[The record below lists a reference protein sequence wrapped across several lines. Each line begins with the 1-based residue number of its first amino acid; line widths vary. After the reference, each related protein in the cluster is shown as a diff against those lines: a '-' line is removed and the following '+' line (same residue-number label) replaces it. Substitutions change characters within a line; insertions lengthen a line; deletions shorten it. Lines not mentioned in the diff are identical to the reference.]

1 MFGVFMIKKVLLL
14 VLFLFVACNNK
25 DNLDKNQENTEN
37 IENNYIDTNQNAL
50 PETITTTTTTVKS
63 DGDYNEWFSPYTFM
77 KNDNGSMAQLALNDM
92 VLPEYNIAQFRF
104 TYIDEN
110 LIKTYFY
117 SNATIDNDGA
127 DMYAQSDTGYTI
139 RGNYYN
145 KKFTITTKI
154 DEVDISASDFI
165 SAVSYNYLYTN
176 SSQNDSLGNGS
187 TFFYKDSIFV
197 IIPKDTNNLEVYDK
211 ITLDI
216 NNNIDNIVRDE
227 RLWLKNETLPFF
239 EKAMS
244 DFYNDWYTNSDF
256 NYEYIAGK
264 DILYFNDT
272 TISINSYSSIYMGGA
287 HGVYNN
293 TSLVYSLKDG
303 EKISITNLIKDFK
316 DEKLR
321 ISMKSKLLSISDRT
335 EEDYLVPLD
344 EITLEDTSFYVYKDG
359 IHFVWPIYTITAY
372 VQGETEIVY
381 SFDEIRPFVNEEYL
395 YILEE

>member
-1 MFGVFMIKKVLLL
+1 MIKKVLLL

-50 PETITTTTTTVKS
+50 PETTTTTTVKS

-145 KKFTITTKI
+145 KNFTITTKI

-316 DEKLR
+316 DEKLS

>member
-1 MFGVFMIKKVLLL
+1 MIKKVLLL
-14 VLFLFVACNNK
+14 VLFLFAACNNK

-50 PETITTTTTTVKS
+50 PETTTTTTTVKS

-256 NYEYIAGK
+256 NYEYIAVK
-264 DILYFNDT
+264 DILYFNNT

-316 DEKLR
+316 DEKLL
-321 ISMKSKLLSISDRT
+321 ITMKSKLLSISDRS
-335 EEDYLVPLD
+335 EEDYLVPLN

-381 SFDEIRPFVNEEYL
+381 SFDEIRPFVNEAYL

>member
-1 MFGVFMIKKVLLL
+1 MIKKVLLL

>member
-1 MFGVFMIKKVLLL
+1 MIKKVLLL

-50 PETITTTTTTVKS
+50 PETTTTTTVKS

-145 KKFTITTKI
+145 KNFTITTKI

-344 EITLEDTSFYVYKDG
+344 EITLEDTSFYLYKDG

-381 SFDEIRPFVNEEYL
+381 SFDEIRPFVNEAYL

>member
-1 MFGVFMIKKVLLL
+1 MIKKVLLL

-50 PETITTTTTTVKS
+50 PETTTTTTVKS

-117 SNATIDNDGA
+117 SNATINNDGA
-127 DMYAQSDTGYTI
+127 DMYAQSDTGDTI

-145 KKFTITTKI
+145 KNFTITTKI

>member
-1 MFGVFMIKKVLLL
+1 MIKKVLLL

-50 PETITTTTTTVKS
+50 PETATTTTTTVKS

-381 SFDEIRPFVNEEYL
+381 SFDEIRPFVNEAYL

>member
-1 MFGVFMIKKVLLL
+1 MIKKVLLL

-50 PETITTTTTTVKS
+50 PETTTTTTTVKS

-77 KNDNGSMAQLALNDM
+77 KNDDGSMAQLALNDM

-316 DEKLR
+316 DEKLG

>member
-1 MFGVFMIKKVLLL
+1 MIKKVLLL
-14 VLFLFVACNNK
+14 VLFLFVACNNR

-50 PETITTTTTTVKS
+50 PETTTTTTTVKS

>member
-1 MFGVFMIKKVLLL
+1 MIKKVLLL

-50 PETITTTTTTVKS
+50 PETTTTTTTTVKS

-127 DMYAQSDTGYTI
+127 DMYAQSDTGDTI

-145 KKFTITTKI
+145 KNFTITTKI

>member
-1 MFGVFMIKKVLLL
+1 MIKKVLLL
-14 VLFLFVACNNK
+14 VLFLFAACNNK
-25 DNLDKNQENTEN
+25 DNLEKNIENTE
-37 IENNYIDTNQNAL
+37 NYIDTNENDIL
-50 PETITTTTTTVKS
+50 ITTTTVKS

-92 VLPEYNIAQFRF
+92 VLPEYNIVQFRF

-117 SNATIDNDGA
+117 SNAVIDNDGA
-127 DMYAQSDTGYTI
+127 DMYAQSDTGDTI
-139 RGNYYN
+139 RGDYYN

-187 TFFYKDSIFV
+187 TFFYKDSMFV
-197 IIPKDTNNLEVYDK
+197 LIPSDTNNLEVYDK

-227 RLWLKNETLPFF
+227 TLWLKNETLPLF
-239 EKAMS
+239 EKTMS
-244 DFYNDWYTNSDF
+244 DFYNDWYTNSEF

-264 DILYFNDT
+264 DILYFNNT

-303 EKISITNLIKDFK
+303 ERITITNLIKDFK
-316 DEKLR
+316 DEKLL
-321 ISMKSKLLSISDRT
+321 ISMKSKLLSISDRS
-335 EEDYLVPLD
+335 EEDYLVPLN

-381 SFDEIRPFVNEEYL
+381 SFDEIRPFVKEEYL

>member
-1 MFGVFMIKKVLLL
+1 MIKKVLLL

-25 DNLDKNQENTEN
+25 DNLDKNQEDTEN
-37 IENNYIDTNQNAL
+37 IENNYIDTNQNIL
-50 PETITTTTTTVKS
+50 PEITTTTVKS

-77 KNDNGSMAQLALNDM
+77 KNNNGSMAQLALNDM

-117 SNATIDNDGA
+117 SNAAIDNDGA
-127 DMYAQSDTGYTI
+127 DMYAQSDTGDTI

-145 KKFTITTKI
+145 KNFTITTKI
-154 DEVDISASDFI
+154 EEVDITALDFI
-165 SAVSYNYLYTN
+165 SAVSYNYLCTN

-197 IIPKDTNNLEVYDK
+197 LIPSDTNNLEVYDK

-216 NNNIDNIVRDE
+216 NDNIDNIVRDE
-227 RLWLKNETLPFF
+227 TLWLKNETLPLF

-244 DFYNDWYTNSDF
+244 NFYNDWYTNLYY

-272 TISINSYSSIYMGGA
+272 TISINSFSSIYMGGA

-303 EKISITNLIKDFK
+303 EKISITNLIKDFNDK
-316 DEKLR
+316 QLR
-321 ISMKSKLLSISDRT
+321 ISIKSKLLSISDRS

-381 SFDEIRPFVNEEYL
+381 SFDEIRPFIKEEYL

>member
-1 MFGVFMIKKVLLL
+1 MIKKLLLL

-50 PETITTTTTTVKS
+50 PETTTTVKS

-145 KKFTITTKI
+145 KNFTITTKI

-381 SFDEIRPFVNEEYL
+381 SFDEIRPFVKEEYL

>member
-1 MFGVFMIKKVLLL
+1 MIKKVLLL

-50 PETITTTTTTVKS
+50 PETTTTTTVKS

-127 DMYAQSDTGYTI
+127 DMYAQSDTGDTI

-145 KKFTITTKI
+145 KNFTITTKI

>member
-1 MFGVFMIKKVLLL
+1 MIKKVLLL

-50 PETITTTTTTVKS
+50 PETTTTTTTTVKS

-127 DMYAQSDTGYTI
+127 DMYAQSDTGDTI

>member
-1 MFGVFMIKKVLLL
+1 MIKKVLLL

-50 PETITTTTTTVKS
+50 PETTTTTTTTVKS

-145 KKFTITTKI
+145 KNFTITTKI

-216 NNNIDNIVRDE
+216 NNNIDNILRDE

-381 SFDEIRPFVNEEYL
+381 SFDEIRPFVNEAYL

>member
-1 MFGVFMIKKVLLL
+1 MIKKVLLL

-50 PETITTTTTTVKS
+50 PETTTTTTTVKS

>member
-1 MFGVFMIKKVLLL
+1 MIKKVLLL

-50 PETITTTTTTVKS
+50 PETATTTTTVKS

-127 DMYAQSDTGYTI
+127 DMYAQSDTGDTI

-381 SFDEIRPFVNEEYL
+381 SFDEIRPFVNEAYL

>member
-1 MFGVFMIKKVLLL
+1 MIKKVLLL

-50 PETITTTTTTVKS
+50 PETTTTTTTTVKS

-117 SNATIDNDGA
+117 SNAAIDNDGA

-145 KKFTITTKI
+145 KNFTITTKI

>member
-1 MFGVFMIKKVLLL
+1 MIKKVLLL

-50 PETITTTTTTVKS
+50 PETATTTTTVKS

-145 KKFTITTKI
+145 KNFTITTKI

-197 IIPKDTNNLEVYDK
+197 LIPSDTNNLEVYDK

-227 RLWLKNETLPFF
+227 TLWLKNETLPFF

-381 SFDEIRPFVNEEYL
+381 SFDEIRPFVNEAYL

>member
-1 MFGVFMIKKVLLL
+1 MIKKVLLL

-50 PETITTTTTTVKS
+50 PETTTTTTTVKS

-145 KKFTITTKI
+145 KNFTITTKI

-197 IIPKDTNNLEVYDK
+197 LIPSDTNNLEVYDK

-381 SFDEIRPFVNEEYL
+381 SFDEIRPFVNEAYL

>member
-1 MFGVFMIKKVLLL
+1 MIKKVLLL

-37 IENNYIDTNQNAL
+37 VENNYIDTNQNAL
-50 PETITTTTTTVKS
+50 PETATTTTTVKS

>member
-1 MFGVFMIKKVLLL
+1 MIKKVLLL

-25 DNLDKNQENTEN
+25 DNLDKNQEN

-50 PETITTTTTTVKS
+50 PETATTTTTVKS

-187 TFFYKDSIFV
+187 TLFYKDSIFV

-239 EKAMS
+239 EKTMS

>member
-1 MFGVFMIKKVLLL
+1 MIKKVLLL
-14 VLFLFVACNNK
+14 VLFLFVACNNR

-50 PETITTTTTTVKS
+50 PETTTTTTVKS

-127 DMYAQSDTGYTI
+127 DMYAQSGTGYTI

-145 KKFTITTKI
+145 KNFTITTKI

>member
-1 MFGVFMIKKVLLL
+1 MIKKVLLL

-50 PETITTTTTTVKS
+50 PETSTTTTTVKS

-145 KKFTITTKI
+145 KNFTITTKI

-227 RLWLKNETLPFF
+227 TLWLKNETLPFF

-381 SFDEIRPFVNEEYL
+381 SFDEIRPFVNEAYL

>member
-1 MFGVFMIKKVLLL
+1 MIKKVLLL

-25 DNLDKNQENTEN
+25 DNLDKNQEN

-50 PETITTTTTTVKS
+50 PETTTTTTTVKS

-117 SNATIDNDGA
+117 SNAAIDNDGA
-127 DMYAQSDTGYTI
+127 DMYAQSDIGDTI

-145 KKFTITTKI
+145 KSFTITTKI

-264 DILYFNDT
+264 DILYFNNT

-316 DEKLR
+316 DEKLL
-321 ISMKSKLLSISDRT
+321 ITMKSKLLSISDRS

>member
-1 MFGVFMIKKVLLL
+1 MIKKVLLL

-50 PETITTTTTTVKS
+50 PETTTTTTTVKS

-127 DMYAQSDTGYTI
+127 DMYAQSDTGDTI

-145 KKFTITTKI
+145 KNFTITTKI

-381 SFDEIRPFVNEEYL
+381 SFDEIRPFVNEAYL

>member
-1 MFGVFMIKKVLLL
+1 MIKKVLLL
-14 VLFLFVACNNK
+14 VLFLFAACNNK
-25 DNLDKNQENTEN
+25 DNLEKNIENTE
-37 IENNYIDTNQNAL
+37 NYIDTNENDIL
-50 PETITTTTTTVKS
+50 ITTTTVKS

-145 KKFTITTKI
+145 KNFTITTKI

-216 NNNIDNIVRDE
+216 NDNIDNIVRDE

>member
-1 MFGVFMIKKVLLL
+1 MIKKVLLL
-14 VLFLFVACNNK
+14 VLFLFVACNNR

-50 PETITTTTTTVKS
+50 PETTTTTTTVKS

-145 KKFTITTKI
+145 KNFTITTKI

>member
-1 MFGVFMIKKVLLL
+1 MIKKVLLL
-14 VLFLFVACNNK
+14 FLFLFVACNNK

-50 PETITTTTTTVKS
+50 PETTTTTTTVKS

-145 KKFTITTKI
+145 KNFTITTKI

-381 SFDEIRPFVNEEYL
+381 SFDEIRPFVNEAYL

>member
-1 MFGVFMIKKVLLL
+1 M
-14 VLFLFVACNNK
+14 
-25 DNLDKNQENTEN
+25 
-37 IENNYIDTNQNAL
+37 
-50 PETITTTTTTVKS
+50 
-63 DGDYNEWFSPYTFM
+63 
-77 KNDNGSMAQLALNDM
+77 
-92 VLPEYNIAQFRF
+92 
-104 TYIDEN
+104 
-110 LIKTYFY
+110 
-117 SNATIDNDGA
+117 
-127 DMYAQSDTGYTI
+127 
-139 RGNYYN
+139 
-145 KKFTITTKI
+145 
-154 DEVDISASDFI
+154 
-165 SAVSYNYLYTN
+165 
-176 SSQNDSLGNGS
+176 
-187 TFFYKDSIFV
+187 
-197 IIPKDTNNLEVYDK
+197 
-211 ITLDI
+211 DI

-239 EKAMS
+239 EKTMS

>member
-1 MFGVFMIKKVLLL
+1 MIKKVLLL

-50 PETITTTTTTVKS
+50 PETATTTTTVKS

-145 KKFTITTKI
+145 KNFTITTKI

-227 RLWLKNETLPFF
+227 TLWLKNETLPFF

-381 SFDEIRPFVNEEYL
+381 SFDEIRPFVNEAYL

>member
-1 MFGVFMIKKVLLL
+1 MIKKVLLL

-50 PETITTTTTTVKS
+50 PETATTTTTTVKS

-145 KKFTITTKI
+145 KNFTITTKI

-381 SFDEIRPFVNEEYL
+381 SFDEIRPFVNEAYL

>member
-1 MFGVFMIKKVLLL
+1 MIKKVLLL

-50 PETITTTTTTVKS
+50 PETATTTTTVKS

-77 KNDNGSMAQLALNDM
+77 KNDNGFMAQLALNDM